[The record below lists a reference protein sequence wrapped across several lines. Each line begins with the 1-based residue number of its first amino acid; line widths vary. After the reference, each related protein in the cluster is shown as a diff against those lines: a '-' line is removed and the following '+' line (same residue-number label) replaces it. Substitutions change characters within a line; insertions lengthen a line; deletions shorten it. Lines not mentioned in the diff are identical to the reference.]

1 LWNDV
6 PVLNLYTYVLE
17 VATTGTNEVSVV
29 LNAEDANGN
38 TASCVSIATIVDD
51 TPPVPMCK
59 NIVVQLDNMGVAS
72 IDSNAIENGSTDACG
87 VAMVDVDVNSFDCTN
102 VGANAVT
109 MTVTDVNGN
118 TSTCTANVQV
128 EDNVDPDCVAMD
140 ITVVLDQ
147 LGNYTV
153 NAQDI
158 DDGSSDASANVTVL
172 DETSPFMNCQDNIVV
187 SLNSD
192 GEGALIGINLL
203 AWWGIFDA
211 CGIDNITVD
220 GNPIE
225 LYDCSDVGFF
235 DVLVRAEDNNGN
247 ATECTVEI
255 EVRDQEAPDCMV
267 MDSTI
272 YLDVN
277 GVAALDSADLDD
289 GSDDNCGIASID
301 LLDAAGVASID
312 SNAVDDGSSD
322 ACGIASIET
331 DIRNFSCADVGSP
344 ITVTQTVTD
353 DSITNII

>member
-1 LWNDV
+1 M
-6 PVLNLYTYVLE
+6 P
-17 VATTGTNEVSVV
+17 
-29 LNAEDANGN
+29 
-38 TASCVSIATIVDD
+38 
-51 TPPVPMCK
+51 
-59 NIVVQLDNMGVAS
+59 
-72 IDSNAIENGSTDACG
+72 
-87 VAMVDVDVNSFDCTN
+87 
-102 VGANAVT
+102 
-109 MTVTDVNGN
+109 
-118 TSTCTANVQV
+118 
-128 EDNVDPDCVAMD
+128 
-140 ITVVLDQ
+140 
-147 LGNYTV
+147 
-153 NAQDI
+153 
-158 DDGSSDASANVTVL
+158 
-172 DETSPFMNCQDNIVV
+172 SPFMNCQDNIVV

-301 LLDAAGVASID
+301 LDIKSFGCTDVDNPVTVTQTVVDVNGNSSTCTATVTVLDTINPICATMDITVQLDAAGVASID

-353 DSITNII
+353 EYSYSNSD